1 MKTIKFSQLFLGTW
15 ELFGDT
21 FSEVSAHF
29 FLYDFLENFYSHY
42 SQVRRSLVLSGFFWA
57 MMQAIRDYLV
67 QLTAQ
72 SIYNQL
78 FIFLISILNFFKA
91 SFLPKD
97 VLNYTRNE
105 QIGLGIILI
114 SK

>member
-1 MKTIKFSQLFLGTW
+1 MKTIKFSQLFRHLANLFWGTF
-15 ELFGDT
+15 FG
-21 FSEVSAHF
+21 SAHSF
-29 FLYDFLENFYSHY
+29 FPYDFLENFHSLY
-42 SQVRRSLVLSGFFWA
+42 SQVERSLVLSGFFWA